1 MSVQNQCAM
10 KSATY
15 ENGTP
20 EATEP
25 LILPAPEDVEHAQ
38 HEHQNTEHYEQ
49 PPGARFLV
57 IDLHFLDHDD
67 FRSHGG
73 DGVGR
78 LVSPRRVKAA
88 SDERRRANLLCGH
101 RRLRVRP
108 VAVRVDHG
116 GAVDIGGSMIIRD
129 AAVSTPEQQAA
140 ATTWSRGSFVQR
152 STVVVETNAVVAV
165 HRAAA
170 LRRIVNATH
179 SIMTTGQSNSTKKAA
194 ARMKNSVEV
203 RRAGGIL
210 TVAAVSRLL
219 ILLDNLN
226 SLIDQYQ
233 TVNHF

>member
-38 HEHQNTEHYEQ
+38 HKHQNTEHYEQ

-88 SDERRRANLLCGH
+88 SDERRRAHLLCGH

-116 GAVDIGGSMIIRD
+116 AVDIAGSMIIRD

-152 STVVVETNAVVAV
+152 ATVVVETNAVVAV

-179 SIMTTGQSNSTKKAA
+179 
-194 ARMKNSVEV
+194 
-203 RRAGGIL
+203 
-210 TVAAVSRLL
+210 TVS
-219 ILLDNLN
+219 
-226 SLIDQYQ
+226 
-233 TVNHF
+233 